1 MEAHALDTQGDRT
14 TGLKGKRVR
23 IVGTG
28 ATGTGAQ
35 IVPEILQ
42 FCEHLVVFQ
51 RTPAWAI
58 LRHDHYISPMRKAI
72 YMYVPSRR
80 KPYRPSMMDERK
92 GLLELLP
99 VPNTPTLPGCRA
111 VTCTRM

>member
-1 MEAHALDTQGDRT
+1 MEAYALVTQGNRT
-14 TGLKGKRVR
+14 TGLKGKSVR
-23 IVGTG
+23 IVCTG
-28 ATGTGAQ
+28 AVGAQ

-42 FCEHLVVFQ
+42 FCEQLVVFQ
-51 RTPAWAI
+51 RTPAWAT

-72 YMYVPSRR
+72 CIYVPLTW
-80 KPYRPSMMDERK
+80 KPYRPSMMVERK
-92 GLLELLP
+92 DVFEALP